1 MFWEDL
7 RWAKPVKIGRLAL
20 YVSFLALIF
29 WLVYACFG
37 IASTRGLPGHPL
49 ANAMRWFGWPFF
61 DVAVDFPGVSRGE
74 PFNPIT
80 TPSTWRITAAS
91 IQMHESVVFALLLSA
106 FWPLGYLGVWL
117 ASKCSP
123 FTPQS
128 IARAFGYSFI
138 WIVFAAPLAAG
149 NTWRNAKLNFSTP
162 APGELSIQPSTAF
175 DSVWWHFHGVSMPM
189 GWFFLDSLTLP
200 IVLCVAFGWWWI
212 SAASAH
218 GLKRAGMSAVLIIV
232 SLGLV
237 LLWQMR
243 PAVLLVWLDVKEFF
257 R

>member
-189 GWFFLDSLTLP
+189 GWFFLDSLTFP